1 MAQGDGRTL
10 EEAFDDYA
18 MHKAGE
24 FIEEQRVNE
33 MGFTDAMQLFE
44 DTFHPVEILV
54 KLRPHNQWV
63 KAYKVRDPGS

>member
-18 MHKAGE
+18 RNKASA
-24 FIEEQRVNE
+24 FIEEQGVNE

-63 KAYKVRDPGS
+63 KGYKVKDPGS